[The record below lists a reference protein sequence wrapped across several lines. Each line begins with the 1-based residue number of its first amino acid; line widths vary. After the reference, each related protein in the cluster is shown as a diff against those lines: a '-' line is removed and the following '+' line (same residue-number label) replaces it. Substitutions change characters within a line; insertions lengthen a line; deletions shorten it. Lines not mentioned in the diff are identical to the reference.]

1 MTDPAARFTL
11 RQLSCFVA
19 ACEDGGIGAAA
30 GRLHL
35 AQATVS
41 AAIADL
47 ERTLGVQLL
56 VRGRRRAAT
65 PSPAG
70 RELLAQAADVLAA
83 AGRLDERSAALRGD
97 VSGELPVGCLV
108 TLAPAVAPAICRA
121 FEGRWPRAR
130 VTLVPAHQAELLAH
144 LRDGTI
150 ALAITYDLGLNAAVE
165 LRSRSR
171 RRPPYALVAATH
183 PRAGASVGRPRRAGG
198 ASRSC
203 CSTCRSRA
211 TTSSASSARRASSPP
226 SSRRVADPELVRSL
240 VAWGYGYTLANARPV
255 PARAVDGTPIAA
267 RSRCAAGRRRR
278 GWAWPAA
285 PASSRRAAPPRSP
298 RRAPRSWPSAG
309 SARDAARRDRGGVGG
324 RPRRIGAQRQG
335 RAPGRTAWPQ
345 LAPDE
350 VPAAVAFLSG
360 RLLQRQTGAGW
371 AALRDLPPPSAEPS
385 LDGARGGRGVRAH
398 GRARGAGLGR
408 GAGATSCTRSSR
420 ARPSRSSG
428 CCADWSPASCARA
441 PRRA

>member
-19 ACEDGGIGAAA
+19 ACEGGGIGAAA
-30 GRLHL
+30 ARLHL

-121 FEGRWPRAR
+121 FEGRWPRAA
-130 VTLVPAHQAELLAH
+130 VTLVPAHQAELLSR

-165 LRSRSR
+165 FDPLAVA
-171 RRPPYALVAATH
+171 PPYALVAADAPARRRPH
-183 PRAGASVGRPRRAGG
+183 ASAWPSWPRG
-198 ASRSC
+198 RSC
-203 CSTCRSRA
+203 CSTCRCRA
-211 TTSSASSARRASSPP
+211 TTSSSSSAAAGVEPAVARS
-226 SSRRVADPELVRSL
+226 VADPELVRSL
-240 VAWGYGYTLANARPV
+240 VAWGYGYTLANARPA
-255 PARAVDGTPIAA
+255 PTRAVDGTPLVALPLHGGAPPPRVGLARRAGLEPTRSAAAFAEACTEVMAA
-267 RSRCAAGRRRR
+267 RWG
-278 GWAWPAA
+278 A
-285 PASSRRAAPPRSP
+285 P
-298 RRAPRSWPSAG
+298 
-309 SARDAARRDRGGVGG
+309 
-324 RPRRIGAQRQG
+324 
-335 RAPGRTAWPQ
+335 
-345 LAPDE
+345 
-350 VPAAVAFLSG
+350 
-360 RLLQRQTGAGW
+360 
-371 AALRDLPPPSAEPS
+371 
-385 LDGARGGRGVRAH
+385 
-398 GRARGAGLGR
+398 
-408 GAGATSCTRSSR
+408 
-420 ARPSRSSG
+420 
-428 CCADWSPASCARA
+428 
-441 PRRA
+441 

>member
-41 AAIADL
+41 AAISDL

-70 RELLAQAADVLAA
+70 RQLLAQAADVLAA

-130 VTLVPAHQAELLAH
+130 VALAPAHQAELLTH

-165 LRSRSR
+165 FEPLAAA
-171 RRPPYALVAATH
+171 PPYALVAASH
-183 PRAGASVGRPRRAGG
+183 PRAAAASVGLADLAREPLVLLDLPLSRDYFLGLYRA
-198 ASRSC
+198 ASVEP
-203 CSTCRSRA
+203 A
-211 TTSSASSARRASSPP
+211 VA
-226 SSRRVADPELVRSL
+226 RRVADPELVRSL
-240 VAWGYGYTLANARPV
+240 VAWGYGYTLANARPA
-255 PARAVDGTPIAA
+255 PERAVDGTPLRAIPLHGGPPPPRVGLA
-267 RSRCAAGRRRR
+267 
-278 GWAWPAA
+278 
-285 PASSRRAAPPRSP
+285 RRAGLSP
-298 RRAPRSWPSAG
+298 
-309 SARDAARRDRGGVGG
+309 
-324 RPRRIGAQRQG
+324 
-335 RAPGRTAWPQ
+335 
-345 LAPDE
+345 
-350 VPAAVAFLSG
+350 
-360 RLLQRQTGAGW
+360 
-371 AALRDLPPPSAEPS
+371 
-385 LDGARGGRGVRAH
+385 
-398 GRARGAGLGR
+398 
-408 GAGATSCTRSSR
+408 TRS
-420 ARPSRSSG
+420 AAAFAEA
-428 CCADWSPASCARA
+428 CTEVVADRFGA
-441 PRRA
+441 P

>member
-19 ACEDGGIGAAA
+19 ACEGGGIGAAA
-30 GRLHL
+30 ARLHL

-121 FEGRWPRAR
+121 FEGRWPRAA
-130 VTLVPAHQAELLAH
+130 VTLVPAHQAELLSR

-150 ALAITYDLGLNAAVE
+150 ALAITYDLGLNAATSFAP
-165 LRSRSR
+165 LADA
-171 RRPPYALVAATH
+171 PAYALVAATH
-183 PRAGASVGRPRRAGG
+183 ARAGAASVGLAELAGEPFVLLDLPLSRDYFLGLFRAAG
-198 ASRSC
+198 AEP
-203 CSTCRSRA
+203 A
-211 TTSSASSARRASSPP
+211 V
-226 SSRRVADPELVRSL
+226 SRRVADPELVRSL

-255 PARAVDGTPIAA
+255 PVRAVDGTPIAA
-267 RSRCAAGRRRR
+267 VPLR
-278 GWAWPAA
+278 GETPPPRVGLA
-285 PASSRRAAPPRSP
+285 RRAGLSP
-298 RRAPRSWPSAG
+298 
-309 SARDAARRDRGGVGG
+309 
-324 RPRRIGAQRQG
+324 
-335 RAPGRTAWPQ
+335 
-345 LAPDE
+345 
-350 VPAAVAFLSG
+350 
-360 RLLQRQTGAGW
+360 
-371 AALRDLPPPSAEPS
+371 
-385 LDGARGGRGVRAH
+385 
-398 GRARGAGLGR
+398 
-408 GAGATSCTRSSR
+408 TRS
-420 ARPSRSSG
+420 ATAFAEA
-428 CCADWSPASCARA
+428 CAQTFAERWQAG
-441 PRRA
+441 